1 MEGDFFTIGQKNNN
15 NNNTSTQQMYLNKFQ
30 GSNNNTLA
38 NPAEDNMQ
46 NTGVDNALVDNK
58 PGSFLF

>member
-15 NNNTSTQQMYLNKFQ
+15 NGSSQEQYLNKFQ
-30 GSNNNTLA
+30 SNNNGLQ
-38 NPAEDNMQ
+38 NPAENNNMQ
-46 NTGVDNALVDNK
+46 PAVDNALVDNK